1 MLSQIGSLK
10 GAYSEWVNKPV
21 DRPLRLFGP
30 DVLEILTKTPW
41 WAVPLFWIPS
51 ILYIV
56 NIGINEASL
65 HDKGFSSVSTTYNI
79 PEDNFH
85 LQLCCKTFRVICVK
99 FSLLAYCYGLFWS
112 IHYIDGCFI

>member
-30 DVLEILTKTPW
+30 DFLEMLTKTPW

-51 ILYIV
+51 ILYIANV
-56 NIGINEASL
+56 GLNDA
-65 HDKGFSSVSTTYNI
+65 HDKGFSSVSIIYKI
-79 PEDNFH
+79 PENNF
-85 LQLCCKTFRVICVK
+85 R
-99 FSLLAYCYGLFWS
+99 LL
-112 IHYIDGCFI
+112 